1 MAERPVHFPGLN
13 GLRALAAVSVVVS
26 HITLRLKEFGLDP
39 FIFGAFED
47 GRPRGLDLASH
58 GVTIFFAL
66 SGFLITSLLLAEH
79 GPKGTNKV
87 NILYFYNRRILRI
100 WPLYYAYFAVVL
112 VVLFAQGR
120 PPSGTSLALYAFFA
134 ANVAFLT
141 TEWVVVPI
149 AHFWSL
155 AVEEQFYMFWPW
167 VLRKRTTILLW
178 ICLLGIAVQFLAKLI
193 CYKWYPDSLVT
204 AFIGIT
210 RFHCMLI
217 GAAAAVLHAN
227 GTPWFRK
234 LTDNRFTQIIAWS
247 VIALLLLNR
256 FHIASIIDTEIV
268 ACITVLIIMGQ
279 LSTTNKVLDLDRPL
293 LDRLGKISYGIYVV
307 HPLIIYVMTN
317 WMDRMFDRA
326 SGGGVGGYVLLY
338 ATALMA
344 TIVVAQLSYIHLERP
359 FLLIKSRYTVV
370 ESRSERSA

>member
-1 MAERPVHFPGLN
+1 MAERAIHFPGLN
-13 GLRALAAVSVVVS
+13 GVRALAAVSVVVS
-26 HITLRLKEFGLDP
+26 HITIRLKDFGLDP
-39 FIFGAFED
+39 FLFGAFED

-100 WPLYYAYFAVVL
+100 WPLYYAYFAIVL

-120 PPSGTSLALYAFFA
+120 PPSGTSMALYAFFA

-141 TEWVVVPI
+141 NEWVLVPI

-167 VLRKRTTILLW
+167 VLRKRSKFLLW
-178 ICLLGIAVQFLAKLI
+178 ICLLGIAVQFIAKLI
-193 CYKWYPDSLVT
+193 CYKWFPDSLVNT
-204 AFIGIT
+204 FIGIT

-217 GAAAAVLHAN
+217 GAAAAVLHAS

-234 LTDNRFTQIIAWS
+234 LTDNRITQMTAWS

-256 FHIASIIDTEIV
+256 FHIASIIDREIV

-279 LSTTNKVLDLDRPL
+279 LSATNKILDLERPL

-307 HPLIIYVMTN
+307 HPLVIYVMSN
-317 WMDRMFDRA
+317 WMARMFDPA
-326 SGGGVGGYVLLY
+326 SGGGGGYILLY
-338 ATALMA
+338 TTALGA
-344 TIVVAQLSYIHLERP
+344 TIGLAQLSYIYLERP
-359 FLLIKSRYTVV
+359 FLLLKSRFTVV
-370 ESRSERSA
+370 ESQPERSA